1 MSNYYEE
8 IIKKLE
14 DEIKEVSLELD
25 GSIALYEVIIELILS
40 RLSEIKEYTLKN
52 GFDSIN
58 EEIHFFKISK
68 NQSLLQNSF
77 TITLSI
83 K

>member
-25 GSIALYEVIIELILS
+25 GSIACMKLLS
-40 RLSEIKEYTLKN
+40 S
-52 GFDSIN
+52 
-58 EEIHFFKISK
+58 
-68 NQSLLQNSF
+68 
-77 TITLSI
+77 
-83 K
+83 